1 MTKTSRP
8 LRVLNVFGQL
18 ERGGAELRTIELAE
32 VCQRDRVQSD
42 FVVLSGRD
50 GVLDARVRAA
60 GGAVLKCSLSPTF
73 PAKFCALVRRGRYDV
88 VHSHVHYFSGVIL
101 ALARI
106 SGVRCRIAQL
116 HTALANDRQDTARRR
131 AQIAACRVLLDHN
144 ATDIVAVG
152 EGTMGGAWNRTWS
165 SDPRCRVIY
174 NSIRPDRLSSVPD
187 RRADEPTIVS
197 VGSLKPLKNQLRLVG
212 ILKRVARTVPGV
224 RLQLIGKEVGDYGHA
239 IRLAAADAGVADH
252 VQLIG
257 EVDEPIEWIARAH
270 LMVLPS
276 LWEGLP
282 CAVLEACV
290 TGTPAVVTD
299 LPGTQEIARHFPD
312 VTMLPLQEDDDVW
325 ANAMVRALQANLPRA
340 AEAIE
345 RFDSSPFAF
354 PHFVDGHVGI
364 WSRSHAVA

>member
-1 MTKTSRP
+1 
-8 LRVLNVFGQL
+8 LGQL

-32 VCQRDRVQSD
+32 VCQADRVQSD

-60 GGAVLKCSLSPTF
+60 GGAVIKCALSPAF
-73 PAKFCALVRRGRYDV
+73 PVKFCALVRRGRYDV

-101 ALARI
+101 AIARI
-106 SGVRCRIAQL
+106 AGVRCRIAQL
-116 HTALANDRQDTARRR
+116 HTALANDRGDTARRR
-131 AQIAACRVLLDHN
+131 AQIAACRVLMDRY

-152 EGTMGGAWNRTWS
+152 EGTMNGAWNRAWS
-165 SDPRCRVIY
+165 ADPRCRVIY

-187 RRADEPTIVS
+187 RRADEPTIVC

-212 ILKRVARTVPGV
+212 ILKRVARKVPGV
-224 RLQLIGKEVGDYGHA
+224 QLQLIGKEVGDYGDA
-239 IRLAAADAGVADH
+239 IRQAAADAGIADLVH
-252 VQLIG
+252 VIG

-282 CAVLEACV
+282 CALLEACV
-290 TGTPAVVTD
+290 TGTPAVVSD

-312 VTMLPLQEDDDVW
+312 VTMLSLQEGDDIW
-325 ANAMVRALQANLPRA
+325 ASAMVRALQANVPRA
-340 AEAIE
+340 AEAVE

-354 PHFVDGHVGI
+354 PRFVNAHVEI
-364 WSRSHAVA
+364 WSRSHAMA